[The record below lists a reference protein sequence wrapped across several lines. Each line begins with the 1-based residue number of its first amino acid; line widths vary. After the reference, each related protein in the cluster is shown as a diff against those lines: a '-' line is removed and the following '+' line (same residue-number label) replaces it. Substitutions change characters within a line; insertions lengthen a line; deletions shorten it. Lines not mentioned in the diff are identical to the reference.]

1 MKFLPLFAVFLILGC
16 SSFCS
21 GAAVAKP
28 TGQPGC
34 QTAEELE
41 VAFYAHFYLKSS
53 FWVCSTQ
60 GVPATLAQCPVAS
73 AWLDSAKAC
82 VPWPQWVWSPTVQPP
97 SQPEVA
103 A

>member
-1 MKFLPLFAVFLILGC
+1 MKFLPLFAVFLILACC
-16 SSFCS
+16 SCCS

-41 VAFYAHFYLKSS
+41 VALFAHFYLKSS

-60 GVPATLAQCPVAS
+60 GVPATLAQCPIAN